1 MKKLLIILL
10 CLPFIGFGQVTG
22 CMDSL
27 ACNYDSL
34 ATFNNGNCIYS
45 AMAPYNEDFSSGL
58 LPQGDSCSWLQN
70 AVIGDGWRF
79 DGLPGYAASF
89 NGRDTGSYAW
99 IDFSSQDSSVIL
111 EIESIDITNL
121 TLPALFFDFY
131 SYVDTFGNSP
141 PLNILNIETWD
152 GTSWIW
158 QGSFQLNNPAWTTQ
172 FKYLNNTTYI
182 NNLVK
187 IRFRAESSVGAD
199 YFNDLLIDNVK
210 VQEFLLGCTDSLA
223 CNYNALATIEDSS
236 CLFSSLGIANISMS
250 NYLGYNISC
259 LGCNDG
265 WVSINML
272 GGVPPYHF
280 LWSNGST
287 SDSIYNLYAGSY
299 SVIITDGI
307 GCISEYYIVL
317 NETPLS
323 IQEHTTKKELLKV
336 TDLLGRETKQ
346 TNQPLFYIYDDG
358 TVEKKTTI
366 K

>member
-1 MKKLLIILL
+1 
-10 CLPFIGFGQVTG
+10 
-22 CMDSL
+22 
-27 ACNYDSL
+27 
-34 ATFNNGNCIYS
+34 
-45 AMAPYNEDFSSGL
+45 
-58 LPQGDSCSWLQN
+58 
-70 AVIGDGWRF
+70 
-79 DGLPGYAASF
+79 
-89 NGRDTGSYAW
+89 
-99 IDFSSQDSSVIL
+99 
-111 EIESIDITNL
+111 
-121 TLPALFFDFY
+121 
-131 SYVDTFGNSP
+131 
-141 PLNILNIETWD
+141 
-152 GTSWIW
+152 
-158 QGSFQLNNPAWTTQ
+158 TTQ

-187 IRFRAESSVGAD
+187 IRFRAESSLGAD

-236 CLFSSLGIANISMS
+236 CLFSSPGIAYISMS

-299 SVIITDGI
+299 SVIITDSI

-317 NETPLS
+317 NETPVS
-323 IQEHTTKKELLKV
+323 IQEYNTKKEVLKV

-346 TNQPLFYIYDDG
+346 TNQPLL
-358 TVEKKTTI
+358 
-366 K
+366 